1 MELQHLEEQELEEE
15 LQDMDEEMKDVEPR
29 RRRKKKE
36 RVVDPE
42 PLDDYPSAPH
52 ETDLLWKYHV
62 HVARK
67 ASEGEVFINVK
78 LTLLMLICV
87 KMMLI
92 FVRLPVYVLLNLFVK
107 P

>member
-1 MELQHLEEQELEEE
+1 M
-15 LQDMDEEMKDVEPR
+15 
-29 RRRKKKE
+29 
-36 RVVDPE
+36 
-42 PLDDYPSAPH
+42 
-52 ETDLLWKYHV
+52 

-67 ASEGEVFINVK
+67 AANGEVFINVK

-92 FVRLPVYVLLNLFVK
+92 FVKLPIYVLLKLFVK